1 MTLSDRI
8 RARNGHRKYW
18 QDGTGPT
25 SINMLAD
32 RAATRLDRLQ
42 EALSD
47 LAVYWDVSP
56 NDWQSGRTCQLC
68 GEHADSQEEF
78 KHALDCCLANE
89 E

>member
-8 RARNGHRKYW
+8 RARNGYRKYW

-47 LAVYWDVSP
+47 LAVQWTTTD
-56 NDWQSGRTCQLC
+56 DGSGRTCQLC
-68 GEHADSQEEF
+68 GEYADSQEEF
-78 KHALDCCLANE
+78 RHAPDCCLANGE
-89 E
+89 